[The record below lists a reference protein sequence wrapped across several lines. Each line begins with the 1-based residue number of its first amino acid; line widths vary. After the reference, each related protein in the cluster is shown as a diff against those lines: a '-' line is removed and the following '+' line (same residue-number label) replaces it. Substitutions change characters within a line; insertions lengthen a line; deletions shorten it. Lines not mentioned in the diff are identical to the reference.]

1 MKPDQEEF
9 MSVVEDHKKLI
20 YKVSHTYSRDR
31 DEFQDL
37 VQEII
42 SQLWLAY
49 PKYDARYKFSTWMYR
64 IALNTAISFL
74 RKESRRR
81 ETFGTIDSQ
90 LLHIADDPYDDPQDQ
105 QLALLRQMIG
115 EMDRMNKALMLLYLE
130 DKSYHEIADILG
142 ISVTNVGSK
151 LNRIRQQ
158 LRKQFETQKHL

>member
-81 ETFGTIDSQ
+81 ETFGTIDS
-90 LLHIADDPYDDPQDQ
+90 
-105 QLALLRQMIG
+105 
-115 EMDRMNKALMLLYLE
+115 
-130 DKSYHEIADILG
+130 
-142 ISVTNVGSK
+142 
-151 LNRIRQQ
+151 
-158 LRKQFETQKHL
+158 